1 MACSVNLSS
10 YSLSDCF
17 QSRGGVSDVW
27 VASWVKDIFTIG
39 TGGTVTGFSSGATWY
54 HQALRR
60 NQSSLTST
68 YNYDDNA
75 GSSFVSTEATWTYGK
90 MQKEERMQMNALIKG
105 DLAIVVKDANGSY
118 YALGIEEPVKATAGT
133 GETGTERTDANRY
146 SITVTDY
153 CSEFPAL
160 LDSSAISSLPE

>member
-17 QSRGGVSDVW
+17 SSRGGVSDVW
-27 VASWVKDIFTIG
+27 VATWANGIYTIG
-39 TGGTVTGFSSGATWY
+39 TGGTVTGFASGTTWY
-54 HQALRR
+54 HQSLRR

-68 YNYDDNA
+68 FNYDDNS
-75 GSSFVSTEATWTYGK
+75 GSNYVSTEATWIYSK
-90 MQKEERMQMNALIKG
+90 MQKEERLQMNALIKG
-105 DLAIVVKDANGSY
+105 DLAVIVKDANGSY
-118 YALGIEEPVKATAGT
+118 FALGIEEAVRATGGT
-133 GETGTERTDANRY
+133 GETGTDRADANRY

-160 LDSSAISSLPE
+160 LDATAISSLPA